1 MEGVFRTMTKRA
13 RSRRSTRKQTN
24 WTLIGGIV
32 AGGVILFIGLIY
44 LAFREPTRLSLL
56 GFCNNNPENCIVI
69 GNEDAEVAVVEV
81 SDYGCSH
88 CRDFNLET
96 SPILEEQYLNT
107 DQVKWFVVPFALQG
121 QTGAFPTM
129 PSTLAAM
136 CANEQGAFADYHEAL
151 FELQSTPLFN
161 TEEGFMQVA
170 TGLDLDTEAFSSCLN
185 NNSYADIVLE
195 NITMAQQA
203 GINSTPSFFID
214 GNLLSG
220 NQPLV
225 VFQQRLDSLLDS

>member
-1 MEGVFRTMTKRA
+1 MTKRA

-220 NQPLV
+220 NQPLA

>member
-1 MEGVFRTMTKRA
+1 MTKRA
-13 RSRRSTRKQTN
+13 RSRRSAKKQNN
-24 WTLIGGIV
+24 WMFIVGIVVGGIIIF
-32 AGGVILFIGLIY
+32 AGLIY
-44 LAFREPTRLSLL
+44 LAFREPARLSLL
-56 GFCNNNPENCIVI
+56 AYCNNNPENCIVL
-69 GNEDAEVAVVEV
+69 GNEDADATVVEV

-96 SPILEEQYLNT
+96 SPTLAAQYVDS
-107 DQVKWFVVPFALQG
+107 DQVKWIVVPFALQG

-129 PSTLAAM
+129 PSTIAAM
-136 CANEQGAFADYHEAL
+136 CANEQGAFPDYHHAL

-161 TEEGFMQVA
+161 TEEGFMQA
-170 TGLDLDTEAFSSCLN
+170 AAGLGLDTGAFSSCLN
-185 NNSYADIVLE
+185 NNTFADRVLE

-214 GNLLSG
+214 GDLLAG
-220 NQPLV
+220 NQPLT